1 MSKPHQIPLP
11 GTHHLLHGGDILEFT
26 LTVHGKGKAFLRTN
40 IGKAAVR
47 RAETI
52 SLVRT
57 GLATAGQDWHDIP
70 MNSDGN
76 GVYSLKLA
84 LIEAGHFEAKCFFMP
99 EDTEDALWPDGD
111 NVHVNV
117 SPADYCCGN
126 SIYCAFVRQ
135 FGPNCTRS
143 RRPDETEKIH
153 ELDHQGYTI
162 IPKSGTFRDLIGKL
176 DHIFNDLQC
185 RILHLLPINPTPT
198 VYARMGRFGSPYA
211 SLDFTA
217 VDPSLAEFDTKATPL
232 EQFLELVDAVHGK
245 DGKIFIDIAVNHT
258 GWAAKIHETH
268 PEWLKQESD
277 GTIISPG
284 AWGTIWADLTEL
296 DYSNKEL
303 WKYIANVFLT
313 WCQRGVDGFRCDA
326 GYMIPVPAWEY
337 IIAEVR
343 NEFPDTIFLLEGLG
357 GDPAVT
363 SRLLDFANMN
373 WAYSELFQNYSKDQV
388 EGYLKYAWKQSE
400 GDGLMVHY
408 AETHD
413 NSRMAAVSP
422 LYARMRTGLCA
433 LASSNGAFGF
443 ANGVEWFATEKI
455 DVHEA
460 SGLSWG
466 NPENQVEFI
475 GQLNTILQ
483 VHPAFHNGSRMEFL
497 NCSSPHAVLIKRCD
511 QDGLNG
517 VLAAVNL
524 DCSQP
529 VTIRWKAVRNVCS
542 GKPMS
547 DLLTGRKVMLVKGVD
562 DMLSLTLAPG
572 EVLCLTCREVEAEI
586 MKHAG
591 SHLVERLS
599 KTERQKA
606 QNMAVKT
613 LSFYR
618 NTPVMQ
624 KGEDPEIF
632 AASLLNSPEEFLH
645 WITGDSEEKSYTVF
659 QLPEDLRRE
668 VMIPPKRFVL
678 ILSPARFR
686 VRLAADGHI
695 IRQYDS
701 LTDSRGRHFA
711 IFNPLPAEGE
721 HKHAELQFA
730 IFESRGKLTRK
741 TGHLLFLANEINWA
755 IDHCGHQEIMKTPL
769 TFLQANGRGAI
780 THLRLD
786 MPAVS
791 SRYDA
796 IMLANLSTEYPED
809 RHVMLRRLRMW
820 MVYHARTQEV
830 AANCLVSFETAE
842 DGGGLWS
849 YKIPAGN
856 GMYVSCVLKINL
868 DPGKNISRISLIR
881 LSGAGKKNHLSDDS
895 AVRFILRF
903 DMEDRSFH
911 SSTKASYVEKIWSGC
926 IREKDRGFEFAPVPE
941 RILSMVSSAGAFH
954 RADEWHYMIW
964 QPNEAARG
972 LDPHSDVFSPGY
984 FEIPV
989 HGGELF
995 QIAASICTPEEPER
1009 AKPAFITP
1017 EFFRKKHARSAE
1029 EIALDAIRAF
1039 IVKRGKFKSVIA
1051 GYPWFLDWGRD
1062 TLIAA
1067 RGLIAAPEFRE
1078 DVKAILCQFAS
1089 FAEKGTIP
1097 NVIYGSDARNRD
1109 TSDAPLWLLVAAS
1122 DLCKAENSYDFL
1134 KTVVRP
1140 DGTTLRQT
1148 LESVVDGIRSG
1159 TPNGIKM
1166 DPESALV
1173 FSPPHFTWMDTNY
1186 PAGTPREGY
1195 PIEIQ
1200 ALWFAALSFLASLEN
1215 ADPVYGKLA
1224 KQVQRS
1230 IHELYLL
1237 PGKGWLSDC
1246 LHCKSGT
1253 PAAAAV
1259 ADDHLRPNQLLAITL
1274 GAVTDREIG
1283 KTILDAA
1290 SSLLIPGA
1298 IRSLADATV
1307 QYELPICSG
1316 SGTLLNNPGRPYCGR
1331 YEGDEDTRRKPAY
1344 HNGTAWTWISPSY
1357 PEAYFMVYGSFGK
1370 QTARSI
1376 LSTAALLFHK
1386 GCVGQLPEILDGD
1399 YPHLA
1404 RGCDAQAWG
1413 ITEVY
1418 RVWKL
1423 LS

>member
-1 MSKPHQIPLP
+1 MTNPVQYPLP
-11 GTHHLLHGGDILEFT
+11 GTHHLLHGGDVLEFT

-57 GLATAGQDWHDIP
+57 GLASAGQDWHDIR
-70 MNSDGN
+70 MLDDGDGN
-76 GVYSLKLA
+76 YSVRLA

-99 EDTEDALWPDGD
+99 EHSEEAVWPDGD
-111 NVHVNV
+111 NVHINV

-126 SIYCAFVRQ
+126 AIYCAFVRQ
-135 FGPNCTRS
+135 FGPNCTRTS
-143 RRPDETEKIH
+143 RPEETADMH
-153 ELDHQGYTI
+153 DLDHLGYTV
-162 IPKSGTFRDLIGKL
+162 IPKSGTFRDVIRNL
-176 DHIFNDLQC
+176 DHIFNKLQC

-211 SLDFTA
+211 ALDFTA
-217 VDPSLAEFDTKATPL
+217 VDPALAEFDTKATPL
-232 EQFLELVDAVHGK
+232 EQFLELVDAVHGH
-245 DGKIFIDIAVNHT
+245 DGKMFIDIAINHT

-268 PEWLKQESD
+268 PEWLKHEPD

-284 AWGTIWADLTEL
+284 AWGTVWADLTEL
-296 DYSNKEL
+296 DYGNKEL
-303 WKYIANVFLT
+303 WKYIADVFLT

-363 SRLLDFANMN
+363 ARLLDFANMN
-373 WAYSELFQNYSKDQV
+373 WAYSELFQNYSKEQV
-388 EGYLKYAWKQSE
+388 EGYLRYAWRQSD

-413 NSRMAAVSP
+413 NSRLAAVSTR
-422 LYARMRTGLCA
+422 YAKMRTGLCA
-433 LASSNGAFGF
+433 LSSSNGAFGF

-466 NPENQVEFI
+466 NPENQVDFI
-475 GQLNTILQ
+475 GMLNTVLR
-483 VHPAFHNGSRMEFL
+483 VHPAFHNGSKMEFL
-497 NCSSPHAVLIKRCD
+497 NCGCQHAVLMKRTD
-511 QDGLNG
+511 ADGLNG
-517 VLAAVNL
+517 ILAAVNL
-524 DCSQP
+524 DCDHP
-529 VTIRWKAVRNVCS
+529 AVLRWKVIRNVSS
-542 GKPMS
+542 GKPMF
-547 DLLTGRKVMLVKGVD
+547 DLLTGRKIPFVKGLD
-562 DMLSLTLAPG
+562 EMISLTLEPG
-572 EVLCLTCREVEAEI
+572 EVLCLTNREVEAEI
-586 MKHAG
+586 IKQANR
-591 SHLVERLS
+591 SSFDRLS
-599 KTERQKA
+599 KAERQKA
-606 QNMAVKT
+606 RNMAVKT
-613 LSFYR
+613 IVFHR
-618 NTPVMQ
+618 NTPVMH
-624 KGEDPEIF
+624 KEEDPEIL
-632 AASLLNSPEEFLH
+632 AASLLDSPEGFLRSLSG
-645 WITGDSEEKSYTVF
+645 ISQENSYSVF
-659 QLPEDLRRE
+659 RLPEDLHRK
-668 VMIPPKRFVL
+668 VMIPPGRFVL
-678 ILSPARFR
+678 ILSPSRFR
-686 VRLAADGHI
+686 VRLTVKDHI
-695 IRQYDS
+695 VRQYDS
-701 LTDSRGRHFA
+701 LVDSQGRYFA
-711 IFNPLPAEGE
+711 IFNPAAAEGS
-721 HKHAELQFA
+721 HRKAELQFA
-730 IFESRGKLTRK
+730 IFESKGRLVRE
-741 TGHLLFLANEINWA
+741 TGHLLFLSPELHWNEKQY
-755 IDHCGHQEIMKTPL
+755 DHHEIAESPL

-786 MPAVS
+786 MPEIS

-809 RHVMLRRLRMW
+809 RHIMLRRLRMW
-820 MVYHARTQEV
+820 MVCHARTQEV
-830 AANCLVSFETAE
+830 AANCLISFETAS
-842 DGGGLWS
+842 DGGGLWH

-856 GMYVSCVLKINL
+856 GMYVSCTLKIQL
-868 DPGKNISRISLIR
+868 EHGKNVARISLIR
-881 LSGAGKKNHLSDDS
+881 LSGKDRKNHLPDDS

-903 DMEDRSFH
+903 DLEDRSFH
-911 SSTKASYVEKIWSGC
+911 NATKASYVEKIWPGC
-926 IREKDRGFEFAPVPE
+926 IRENDRGFDFTPVPE
-941 RILSMVSSAGAFH
+941 RTLSMVSSAGKFH
-954 RADEWHYMIW
+954 RADEWHYMLW

-972 LDPHSDVFSPGY
+972 LDPYSDVYSPGY

-989 HGGELF
+989 FGGELF
-995 QIAASICTPEEPER
+995 QIAGSLCTPEEPE
-1009 AKPAFITP
+1009 KENPVFITP
-1017 EFFRKKHARSAE
+1017 DYFCRRSEHTAE
-1029 EIALDAIRAF
+1029 HLMLQALRAF
-1039 IVKRGKFKSVIA
+1039 VVKRGKYKSVIA

-1089 FAEKGTIP
+1089 FAEQGTIP

-1122 DLCKAENSYDFL
+1122 DLCKAEGNQEFL

-1159 TPNGIKM
+1159 TPNGICM

-1195 PIEIQ
+1195 PVEIQ
-1200 ALWFAALSFLASLEN
+1200 ALWYAALSFLASMEQ
-1215 ADPVYGKLA
+1215 ADPLYALLA
-1224 KQVQRS
+1224 EQVKKS

-1246 LHCKSGT
+1246 LHCKPGT
-1253 PAAAAV
+1253 PAKQAE

-1274 GAVTDREIG
+1274 GAVTDQTIG
-1283 KTILDAA
+1283 KQILE
-1290 SSLLIPGA
+1290 SCSTLLIPGA
-1298 IRSLADATV
+1298 IRSLADRPV
-1307 QYELPICSG
+1307 RYELTVRSG
-1316 SGTLLNNPGRPYCGR
+1316 DGRLLNNPGRPYVGK

-1344 HNGTAWTWISPSY
+1344 HNGTAWTWLAPSY
-1357 PEAYFMVYGSFGK
+1357 PEAYFKVYGSFGRV
-1370 QTARSI
+1370 TAKAI
-1376 LSTAALLFHK
+1376 LSAAENLFHT
-1386 GCVGQLPEILDGD
+1386 GCIGQLPEILDGD
-1399 YPHLA
+1399 YPHTP

-1418 RVWKL
+1418 RVWKI